1 MVYMAEPDEGECYR
15 CERDDVETTEHTIH
29 FFDDRDSKHVD
40 LCPTC
45 VRKVREADNP
55 VRSIT

>member
-1 MVYMAEPDEGECYR
+1 MVYMAEADEGECYR
-15 CERDDVETTEHTIH
+15 CEEDKETTEHTVH
-29 FFDDRDSKHVD
+29 FFDDRDSKVVD
-40 LCPTC
+40 LCPPC

>member
-1 MVYMAEPDEGECYR
+1 MAEADEGECYR
-15 CERDDVETTEHTIH
+15 CEEDKETTEHTVH
-29 FFDDRDSKHVD
+29 FFDDRDSKVVD
-40 LCPTC
+40 LCPPF